1 MLSVTSVYLAF
12 IKPLQALNTS
22 HHDLSP
28 QRATVATQRP
38 GLCGADSLGG
48 TCCVAAQI
56 SLIPTACLQGDMVEQ
71 KASAVAL
78 SQVQVLALLL
88 LN

>member
-1 MLSVTSVYLAF
+1 MT
-12 IKPLQALNTS
+12 
-22 HHDLSP
+22 
-28 QRATVATQRP
+28 TQRP
-38 GLCGADSLGG
+38 GLCDADSLEG
-48 TCCVAAQI
+48 TCCVTAQI

-71 KASAVAL
+71 KASAVVL